1 MKLFDFIKRKQLTD
15 FSPEQTMRR
24 LVEYMPEFY
33 KTHRQFVNSIGFL
46 ERSECELALESLIEL
61 ANETGHY
68 FSEEF
73 WFELA
78 KSADKMNL
86 KSQGIF
92 CRQQIERNE
101 REINMTTPF
110 GWTTI
115 KIDDNHFQHYIA
127 EKLNE
132 ESTEKRRQ
140 KDNVVK
146 LINKDGVHLK
156 SHGRTG
162 YLYIVDKGKVCE
174 VGFELGING
183 LILYFD
189 SLLDWSLPTK
199 KLLSDKE
206 KEEIRNCI
214 TDWANK
220 TKNDI
225 EFDD

>member
-1 MKLFDFIKRKQLTD
+1 
-15 FSPEQTMRR
+15 MRR
-24 LVEYMPEFY
+24 LVEYMPEFH
-33 KTHRQFVNSIGFL
+33 KTHRQFVNSIDFL
-46 ERSECELALESLIEL
+46 ERKEWELALESLIEL
-61 ANETGHY
+61 ANESGHY

-78 KSADKMNL
+78 KSADKMSL

-132 ESTEKRRQ
+132 ESTTERRK

-146 LINKDGVHLK
+146 LMHKDGVYLK
-156 SHGRTG
+156 SYGRAGT
-162 YLYIVDKGKVCE
+162 LYIVNSGRLGE
-174 VGFELGING
+174 VWFEMGGLTG
-183 LILYFD
+183 LILYF
-189 SLLDWSLPTK
+189 SKLKSWSLPT
-199 KLLSDKE
+199 E
-206 KEEIRNCI
+206 KQLTIEEKVEIRRSI
-214 TDWANK
+214 IEWAKK
-220 TKNDI
+220 TKNEI